1 MFSIKWNKRDHEMSG
16 RVGTIYKERKD
27 AEPIVVCKVVSWGLG
42 SCAVALLQNWGWCC
56 RLDKADLDAF
66 FEFVCLK
73 VDADWQPQEFYFM
86 LSDCQIRHQGFENLV
101 EHPNVKLR
109 DKFANKSHGPNKVL
123 LYRYSKAKDFK
134 RFVQRKGKL

>member
-1 MFSIKWNKRDHEMSG
+1 MFSIIWQKTNNNLNG
-16 RVGTIYKERKD
+16 RTGTIQIKRPND
-27 AEPIVVCKVVSWGLG
+27 ASYTVCNVVSWGLG
-42 SCAVALLQNWGWCC
+42 SCAVALLQTWGWCC
-56 RLDKADLDAF
+56 RLNADELDEF
-66 FEFVCLK
+66 FEFVCDE
-73 VDADWQPQEFYFM
+73 VDEDWQPEEFYFM
-86 LSDCQIRHQGFENLV
+86 LSDKQISHQGFHILV